1 MRFFRFVN
9 SWESI
14 DNNITQTSSE
24 KYNQKV
30 TGETSKC
37 KIHENETVE
46 KEKVKAQ
53 IKKNNN
59 KDNNKEKSKN
69 DFMTKVF

>member
-24 KYNQKV
+24 KYNKKV

-53 IKKNNN
+53 
-59 KDNNKEKSKN
+59 
-69 DFMTKVF
+69 

>member
-37 KIHENETVE
+37 KIHENKTVE
-46 KEKVKAQ
+46 KEKVITIIIKIT
-53 IKKNNN
+53 IKK
-59 KDNNKEKSKN
+59 
-69 DFMTKVF
+69 KVKMIL

>member
-46 KEKVKAQ
+46 KEKVIIIIIIIKIT
-53 IKKNNN
+53 IKK
-59 KDNNKEKSKN
+59 
-69 DFMTKVF
+69 KVKMIL